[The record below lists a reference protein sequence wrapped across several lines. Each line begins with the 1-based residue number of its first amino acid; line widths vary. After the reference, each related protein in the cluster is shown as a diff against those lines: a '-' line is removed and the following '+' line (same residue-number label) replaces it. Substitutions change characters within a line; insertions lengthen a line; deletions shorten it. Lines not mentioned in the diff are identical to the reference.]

1 MLMQMQEI
9 GDANNISR
17 YIYTTLKHQILNMEL
32 LPGEKMSEMKIA
44 KMLGCSRTPVRE
56 AFHQLRLETY
66 LESRP
71 QVGTFVPKIDMQRV
85 EEVRFIRESVEIAVL
100 KYGIEH
106 DMFKAYVAELQD
118 LIDQQEEVYAR
129 LEYNEFNRLDMQF
142 HSTFQRAIGKEY
154 VSKYSGDED
163 IDYARLRFMSIRFE
177 NNPHIAIEHHQQI
190 LDAVVA
196 RDIPRMEKAVS
207 AHLSNLYNV
216 LKTSELN
223 NPDIIL

>member
-1 MLMQMQEI
+1 
-9 GDANNISR
+9 
-17 YIYTTLKHQILNMEL
+17 
-32 LPGEKMSEMKIA
+32 
-44 KMLGCSRTPVRE
+44 
-56 AFHQLRLETY
+56 
-66 LESRP
+66 
-71 QVGTFVPKIDMQRV
+71 MQRV

-106 DMFKAYVAELQD
+106 NMFKAYVAELQD

-196 RDIPRMEKAVS
+196 RDIPRMEKGGFGPFKQPVQC
-207 AHLSNLYNV
+207 
-216 LKTSELN
+216 T
-223 NPDIIL
+223 

>member
-1 MLMQMQEI
+1 
-9 GDANNISR
+9 
-17 YIYTTLKHQILNMEL
+17 
-32 LPGEKMSEMKIA
+32 
-44 KMLGCSRTPVRE
+44 
-56 AFHQLRLETY
+56 
-66 LESRP
+66 
-71 QVGTFVPKIDMQRV
+71 
-85 EEVRFIRESVEIAVL
+85 
-100 KYGIEH
+100 
-106 DMFKAYVAELQD
+106 
-118 LIDQQEEVYAR
+118 
-129 LEYNEFNRLDMQF
+129 MQF

-177 NNPHIAIEHHQQI
+177 NNPHIAIEHHQHI